1 MVSSE
6 NGEKQSSFGR
16 REGSAPFSSTGPAGH
31 RQRMRKRVLSAGA
44 ASLADYELLEMLLF
58 PGVPRRDTK
67 PLAKA
72 LINRFGS
79 LAAVLEASAEDLK
92 AAGAT
97 RGNVA
102 LLGLVP
108 LAADRLAAPQAPV
121 RTDIGSWEKLLAYCA
136 ANQERAVAGS
146 LHVLFLDSRNQLLAD
161 EVVKTGDV
169 PDRPETLKP
178 EGLGEASSAYV
189 QGGED
194 VGVETAPIPVQQ
206 IVSTILQRALALHAC
221 SLITV
226 RVAGVGVQPDRQLLH
241 DGPLVQAL
249 LQATPLLAVTM
260 HDHVVLQGRRWRS
273 FRHLEQ
279 QAW

>member
-6 NGEKQSSFGR
+6 RGEKPSSFESG
-16 REGSAPFSSTGPAGH
+16 EGGKPFSSTGPVGH
-31 RQRMRKRVLSAGA
+31 RQRMRTRVLAAGA

-72 LINRFGS
+72 LINQFGS
-79 LAAVLEASAEDLK
+79 LAAVLEAPAAALK

-108 LAADRLAAPQAPV
+108 LAADRLGAPEEPA
-121 RTDIGSWEKLLAYCA
+121 RADLGSWDKLLAYCA
-136 ANQERAVAGS
+136 AHLAAAAPGA

-161 EVVKTGDV
+161 EVMQKGSSLPCGEGAGAGSVQTGV
-169 PDRPETLKP
+169 
-178 EGLGEASSAYV
+178 AA
-189 QGGED
+189 
-194 VGVETAPIPVQQ
+194 
-206 IVSTILQRALALHAC
+206 ILQRALALHAC

-226 RVAGVGVQPDRQLLH
+226 RIAGADVQPDRQLLQ

-249 LQATPLLAVTM
+249 LQAAPLLSVTM
-260 HDHVVLQGRRWRS
+260 HDYVVLKGRRWRS

-279 QAW
+279 QEW

>member
-6 NGEKQSSFGR
+6 NGERSNSFGSADG
-16 REGSAPFSSTGPAGH
+16 EAPFPSTGPTGH
-31 RQRMRKRVLSAGA
+31 RQRMRARVLGVGA
-44 ASLADYELLEMLLF
+44 ASLADYEVLEMLLF

-79 LAAVLEASAEDLK
+79 LAGVLEAPADALK
-92 AAGAT
+92 DAGAT

-108 LAADRLAAPQAPV
+108 LAADRLAASDEPV
-121 RTDIGSWEKLLAYCA
+121 RLDLGSWDRLLAYCSAHLATA
-136 ANQERAVAGS
+136 AAGS
-146 LHVLFLDSRNQLLAD
+146 LHVLFLDSRNQLRAD
-161 EVVKTGDV
+161 EVVSTEAPPVCG
-169 PDRPETLKP
+169 
-178 EGLGEASSAYV
+178 GEA
-189 QGGED
+189 
-194 VGVETAPIPVQQ
+194 TPLPVPE
-206 IVSTILQRALALHAC
+206 VVATIMQRALALHAC

-226 RVAGVGVQPDRQLLH
+226 RIAGAAVQPDRQLLN
-241 DGPLVQAL
+241 DGTLVQAL
-249 LQATPLLAVTM
+249 LQAAPLLAVTM
-260 HDHVVLQGRRWRS
+260 HDYVVLKGRRWRS

>member
-6 NGEKQSSFGR
+6 RGEKPSSFESG
-16 REGSAPFSSTGPAGH
+16 EGGVPFSSTGPAGH
-31 RQRMRKRVLSAGA
+31 RQRMRARVLSAGA

-72 LINRFGS
+72 LINQFGS
-79 LAAVLEASAEDLK
+79 LAAVLEAPSEALK

-97 RGNVA
+97 RSNAA

-108 LAADRLAAPQAPV
+108 LAADRLGAPEEPV
-121 RTDIGSWEKLLAYCA
+121 RSDLGSWDKLLAYCA
-136 ANQERAVAGS
+136 AHLATAEAGS
-146 LHVLFLDSRNQLLAD
+146 LHLLFLDSRNHLLAD
-161 EVVKTGDV
+161 EVLPTESPAMRG
-169 PDRPETLKP
+169 
-178 EGLGEASSAYV
+178 EGCES
-189 QGGED
+189 
-194 VGVETAPIPVQQ
+194 IPVPQV
-206 IVSTILQRALALHAC
+206 VSAIMQRALALHAC

-226 RVAGVGVQPDRQLLH
+226 RLAGADVQPDRQLLH
-241 DGPLVQAL
+241 DGALVQAL
-249 LQATPLLAVTM
+249 LQAAPLLAVTM
-260 HDHVVLQGRRWRS
+260 HDHVVLKGRRWRS

>member
-6 NGEKQSSFGR
+6 KGEKPSSFAEA
-16 REGSAPFSSTGPAGH
+16 EGGQPFSSTGPTGH
-31 RQRMRKRVLSAGA
+31 RQRMRARVLSAGA
-44 ASLADYELLEMLLF
+44 TSLADYELLEMLLF

-72 LINRFGS
+72 LINHFGS
-79 LAAVLEASAEDLK
+79 LAAVLEAPVEALK

-97 RGNVA
+97 RGNAA
-102 LLGLVP
+102 LLSIVP
-108 LAADRLAAPQAPV
+108 LAADRLAAPEAPMRV
-121 RTDIGSWEKLLAYCA
+121 DLGSWDKLLAYCA
-136 ANQERAVAGS
+136 AHLATATAGS

-161 EVVKTGDV
+161 EVVKTGE
-169 PDRPETLKP
+169 PPEAEATP
-178 EGLGEASSAYV
+178 ESAGAASHACV
-189 QGGED
+189 QGGKET
-194 VGVETAPIPVQQ
+194 GVETVPVPVPES
-206 IVSTILQRALALHAC
+206 VSTILQRALALHAC

-226 RVAGVGVQPDRQLLH
+226 RLVGAGVQPDRQLLH

-249 LQATPLLAVTM
+249 LQAAPLLAVTM
-260 HDHVVLQGRRWRS
+260 HDHVVLKGRRWRS

>member
-6 NGEKQSSFGR
+6 KGEKPSSFAEA
-16 REGSAPFSSTGPAGH
+16 EGGQPFSSTGPTGH
-31 RQRMRKRVLSAGA
+31 RQRMRARVLSAGA
-44 ASLADYELLEMLLF
+44 TSLADYELLEMLLF

-72 LINRFGS
+72 LINHFGS
-79 LAAVLEASAEDLK
+79 LAAVLEAPAEALK

-97 RGNVA
+97 RGNAA
-102 LLGLVP
+102 LLSMVP
-108 LAADRLAAPQAPV
+108 LAADRLAAPEAPMRV
-121 RTDIGSWEKLLAYCA
+121 DLGSWDKLLAYCA
-136 ANQERAVAGS
+136 AHLATATAGS

-161 EVVKTGDV
+161 EVVKTV
-169 PDRPETLKP
+169 PVPVPE
-178 EGLGEASSAYV
+178 S
-189 QGGED
+189 
-194 VGVETAPIPVQQ
+194 
-206 IVSTILQRALALHAC
+206 VSTILQRALALHAC

-226 RVAGVGVQPDRQLLH
+226 RLVGAGVQPDRQLLH

-249 LQATPLLAVTM
+249 LQAAPLLAVTM
-260 HDHVVLQGRRWRS
+260 HDHVVLKGRRWRS

>member
-31 RQRMRKRVLSAGA
+31 RKRMRVRVLNAGA

-72 LINRFGS
+72 LINQFGS
-79 LAAVLEASAEDLK
+79 LADVLEAAPEALK
-92 AAGAT
+92 EAGAT

-108 LAADRLAAPQAPV
+108 LAADRLGAPDDPV
-121 RTDIGSWEKLLAYCA
+121 RADLGSWDKLLTYCA
-136 ANQERAVAGS
+136 THLVTAEAGA

-161 EVVKTGDV
+161 EVV
-169 PDRPETLKP
+169 ETQA
-178 EGLGEASSAYV
+178 GEAS
-189 QGGED
+189 GGED
-194 VGVETAPIPVQQ
+194 APIPVPQV
-206 IVSTILQRALALHAC
+206 VSAIMQRALALHAC

-226 RVAGVGVQPDRQLLH
+226 RLAGDDVQPDRQLLH

-249 LQATPLLAVTM
+249 LQAAPLLAVTM
-260 HDHVVLQGRRWRS
+260 HDHVVLKGRRWRS

>member
-31 RQRMRKRVLSAGA
+31 RQRMRARVLSAGA

-72 LINRFGS
+72 LINQFGS
-79 LAAVLEASAEDLK
+79 LADVLEAAPEALK
-92 AAGAT
+92 EAGAT
-97 RGNVA
+97 RGNVT

-108 LAADRLAAPQAPV
+108 LAADRLGAPEEPV
-121 RTDIGSWEKLLAYCA
+121 RVDLGSWGKLLAYCA
-136 ANQERAVAGS
+136 THLVTAVAGA

-161 EVVKTGDV
+161 EVV
-169 PDRPETLKP
+169 ETQERATP
-178 EGLGEASSAYV
+178 GEEGV
-189 QGGED
+189 
-194 VGVETAPIPVQQ
+194 PIPVPQV
-206 IVSTILQRALALHAC
+206 VSAVMQRALALHAC

-226 RVAGVGVQPDRQLLH
+226 RLAADDVQPDRQLLH

-249 LQATPLLAVTM
+249 LQAAPLLAVTM
-260 HDHVVLQGRRWRS
+260 HDHVVLKGRRWRS